1 MIMKKII
8 HTIGFVDDNDD
19 IVIMG
24 IIHEANTANVI
35 RLVLSEEDVMI
46 QQLEGKTV
54 TPEIPPDATARIIRG
69 RA

>member
-24 IIHEANTANVI
+24 SVRT
-35 RLVLSEEDVMI
+35 EET
-46 QQLEGKTV
+46 EK
-54 TPEIPPDATARIIRG
+54 IIRFTMG
-69 RA
+69 EEITAQVLESSILTGGADERKT

>member
-24 IIHEANTANVI
+24 SVRT
-35 RLVLSEEDVMI
+35 EETE
-46 QQLEGKTV
+46 Q
-54 TPEIPPDATARIIRG
+54 IIRFTMG
-69 RA
+69 EEITAQVLESSILTGGADERKT

>member
-24 IIHEANTANVI
+24 SVRT
-35 RLVLSEEDVMI
+35 EETE
-46 QQLEGKTV
+46 Q
-54 TPEIPPDATARIIRG
+54 IIRSQWE
-69 RA
+69 RK

>member
-24 IIHEANTANVI
+24 SVRT
-35 RLVLSEEDVMI
+35 EETE
-46 QQLEGKTV
+46 Q
-54 TPEIPPDATARIIRG
+54 IIRFTMG
-69 RA
+69 EEITAQLLESSILMGEADERKT